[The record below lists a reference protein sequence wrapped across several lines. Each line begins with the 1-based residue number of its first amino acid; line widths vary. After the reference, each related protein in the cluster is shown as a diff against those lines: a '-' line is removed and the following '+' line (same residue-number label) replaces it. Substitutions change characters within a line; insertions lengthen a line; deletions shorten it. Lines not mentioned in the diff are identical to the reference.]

1 MPNKCDGVA
10 KLKKLEQR
18 LDRRFSLFGV
28 QFGTDA
34 IVGLIPIVCDI
45 LTSATGLYII
55 HQSSKLGAT
64 RWTITRMLINW
75 GIDTGV
81 GLIPIFGDIF
91 DVAFK
96 SNTKNVKGRR
106 RSRGQLRLWSR
117 HRQASARRFSITQ
130 RFSSSRRS

>member
-34 IVGLIPIVCDI
+34 IVGLIPILGDI

-81 GLIPIFGDIF
+81 GLIPIVGDIF

-96 SNTKNVKGRR
+96 SNTKNVKLLIADLEARAVE
-106 RSRGQLRLWSR
+106 LREVNR
-117 HRQASARRFSITQ
+117 EQ
-130 RFSSSRRS
+130 RLAAAA